1 MTTEETPRSWD
12 TEPTPLQLALARGHR
27 WLAMPESGE
36 VSSMKAIARRE
47 GVDDSYTGP
56 ARTPGRGCNDNFP
69 ALGGR
74 WRSRRAR
81 SCVARCGSRFR
92 AVPRNQRFMSVLEV
106 HAAFHLLA
114 LNRDSR
120 QGTGMRT
127 LMQSR
132 RLGGAACIACLLALL
147 GSGVATGLGYR
158 QQQVTLGDGV
168 IRQATVP
175 AGYVLEFL
183 TELDGPRLPAFAG
196 NGDLLIGSTS
206 GKVYRLAPPYT
217 RPEVL
222 VTLDGYPHSVA
233 LREGE
238 LLIARTDG
246 LYRAPY
252 RPGQTAIDPRAVS
265 LLAALPG
272 GGGHSSRTV
281 RIGPEERVYVSLG
294 ISGNC
299 SDQYLG
305 APYRFEDRRG
315 GVLVLVE
322 EGARPHFEPYASGL
336 RNPVGF
342 DWQPGTGVMYA
353 SNNGPDHLGY
363 DQPPEYFSRLDPGS
377 FHGMPWFQYDG
388 RRLRRDACIK
398 SPPPRSERDVVLP
411 VATFPARNAPLGVTF
426 VPPGALDP
434 EFTGDAIVA
443 LHGSWAT
450 WPSGS
455 AFGNPATRRPP
466 ALVRVRFRNGVAQ
479 GVEALVSG
487 FQLDNGERWARPVGV
502 AFGPDGALYFTS
514 DGGDT
519 QGLFRVRRESP
530 AVESR

>member
-1 MTTEETPRSWD
+1 
-12 TEPTPLQLALARGHR
+12 
-27 WLAMPESGE
+27 
-36 VSSMKAIARRE
+36 
-47 GVDDSYTGP
+47 
-56 ARTPGRGCNDNFP
+56 
-69 ALGGR
+69 
-74 WRSRRAR
+74 
-81 SCVARCGSRFR
+81 
-92 AVPRNQRFMSVLEV
+92 
-106 HAAFHLLA
+106 
-114 LNRDSR
+114 
-120 QGTGMRT
+120 MRT
-127 LMQSR
+127 LMQFGR
-132 RLGGAACIACLLALL
+132 RGAAVCFACLLALF
-147 GSGVATGLGYR
+147 GNGVAAGVEYK
-158 QQQVTLGDGV
+158 QQPVTLGDGV
-168 IRQATVP
+168 VRQATVP

-183 TELDGPRLPAFAG
+183 TELDGPRLPTFAG

-206 GKVYRLAPPYT
+206 GRIYRFAPPYT
-217 RPEVL
+217 RAEVL

-233 LREGE
+233 QRDGE

-252 RPGQTAIDPRAVS
+252 QPGQKVIDPHTVT
-265 LLAALPG
+265 LQAALPG

-281 RIGPEERVYVSLG
+281 RIGPDGRVYVSLG
-294 ISGNC
+294 ISRNC

-305 APYRFEDRRG
+305 LPYPFEGRRG

-322 EGARPHFEPYASGL
+322 GGARPHFEPYASGL

-342 DWQPGTGVMYA
+342 DWQPGTGAMYA

-388 RRLRRDACIK
+388 RQLRRDACIK
-398 SPPPRSERDVVLP
+398 STPPRPAGDVVLP
-411 VATFPARNAPLGVTF
+411 VATFPARIAPLGVAF

-450 WPSGS
+450 WQS
-455 AFGNPATRRPP
+455 GNPATRRPP
-466 ALVRVRFRNGVAQ
+466 GLVRVRFRDGVAQ
-479 GVEALVSG
+479 GVEVLVSG
-487 FQLDNGERWARPVGV
+487 FQLGNGDRWVRPAGI

-519 QGLFRVRRESP
+519 QGLFRLRRESP
-530 AVESR
+530 TVESR